1 DAPSRQSS
9 LLQRARGWRGIVRV
23 SGRGLGLP
31 ALSPAVPADAAA
43 RLAAEQEVENLSG
56 LSPNPEKDI
65 FVVRENRTTC
75 LMAEFAA
82 KFIVPYDVW
91 ASNYVDL
98 ITEQADIP
106 LSRGAEMKGKC
117 GTNES
122 ELELSWLDQAYT
134 LKLSFLK
141 VRAPR
146 TPGAGAGARRL
157 RGVLT
162 GPEGHNTSRGPE
174 ASWRLSRIQFTYDSS
189 ERTYFKD
196 AVSPGKYTASSHRL
210 SALVTPAGRS
220 YECQAQQTISL
231 VSSDHQKNVQ
241 LLLSE
246 VRLQPFD
253 IPADFVFSEEH
264 KCPVDQREQLEE
276 TLPLI
281 LGLILGLVIVITLGI
296 YHIHHKL
303 TASQAVLARGLWE
316 GWEKLH
322 PTGAILVTQ
331 RSFPPGWLPPLEE
344 GKRGASY
351 GAAEGSRAW
360 GLAELLSV
368 SAGEAVA
375 GDTIPRLLW
384 EVAVPCPVNMQSHPT
399 NNTKL
404 YCSSQLLHQ
413 HSKRSRQQH
422 DFSSMAIAWQHVPS
436 YLIPS
441 HGSA

>member
-1 DAPSRQSS
+1 
-9 LLQRARGWRGIVRV
+9 
-23 SGRGLGLP
+23 
-31 ALSPAVPADAAA
+31 AAA

-141 VRAPR
+141 VRAR
-146 TPGAGAGARRL
+146 REPGRGRGGSAGSSPALSRQ
-157 RGVLT
+157 
-162 GPEGHNTSRGPE
+162 EGHNTSRGPE
-174 ASWRLSRIQFTYDSS
+174 ASWKLSRIQFTYDTS

-196 AVSPGKYTASSHRL
+196 AVSPGKHTASSHRL

-231 VSSDHQKNVQ
+231 VSSDHQKSVQ

-281 LGLILGLVIVITLGI
+281 LGLILGLVIVVTLGI

-303 TASQAVLARGLWE
+303 TASQV
-316 GWEKLH
+316 
-322 PTGAILVTQ
+322 Q
-331 RSFPPGWLPPLEE
+331 
-344 GKRGASY
+344 
-351 GAAEGSRAW
+351 
-360 GLAELLSV
+360 
-368 SAGEAVA
+368 
-375 GDTIPRLLW
+375 IPRDR
-384 EVAVPCPVNMQSHPT
+384 
-399 NNTKL
+399 
-404 YCSSQLLHQ
+404 SQYKH
-413 HSKRSRQQH
+413 
-422 DFSSMAIAWQHVPS
+422 M
-436 YLIPS
+436 
-441 HGSA
+441 G